1 MIERRSFDLE
11 GEGLESGLKR
21 KKKLLW
27 VITKVY
33 DCGDY
38 MGLYKMSKHQVI
50 ALNTCNFLCKIY
62 ICKNIKLFNK
72 KIF

>member
-38 MGLYKMSKHQVI
+38 MGLYKCQ
-50 ALNTCNFLCKIY
+50 
-62 ICKNIKLFNK
+62 NIKLLL
-72 KIF
+72 

>member
-1 MIERRSFDLE
+1 MTERRWFDAE

-33 DCGDY
+33 DCVDY
-38 MGLYKMSKHQVI
+38 IGL
-50 ALNTCNFLCKIY
+50 
-62 ICKNIKLFNK
+62 
-72 KIF
+72 